1 MEIEI
6 TNLTKIY
13 NKQTVLTIDKLSID
27 KGELIGL
34 IGNNGAGKTTL
45 LRLLIDLI
53 KADSGIVYSRG
64 KNVCKT
70 EDWKLYTSA
79 YIDTGFLIE
88 FFTPE
93 EYFNF
98 IASNYKISN
107 NEVKN
112 TLNQFVYFMNGEIL
126 GKHKYIRD
134 FSTGNQQKIGI
145 IGAIISKPKILLLD
159 ESFNFLDPSSQFELK
174 RLLKELNTIHK
185 TTIIVSS
192 HNIGHIID
200 LSSRVI
206 LMEKGRIAKDRNN
219 DNKEVENE
227 LRHYFELFNGE
238 SSQ

>member
-6 TNLTKIY
+6 KNLTKIY
-13 NKQTVLTIDKLSID
+13 NQQTVLDIEELGIA

-53 KADSGIVYSRG
+53 KADTGAIWLRG
-64 KNVCKT
+64 KKVNQT

-79 YIDTGFLIE
+79 FIDTSFLIA

-98 IASNYKISN
+98 IASNYQIST

-112 TLNQFVYFMNGEIL
+112 RLHQMSDFMNGEIL
-126 GKHKYIRD
+126 GKRKYIRD

-145 IGAIISKPKILLLD
+145 IGAIISKPEILLLD
-159 ESFNFLDPSSQFELK
+159 EPFNFLDPSSQYFISEYLHQ
-174 RLLKELNTIHK
+174 LNQQFG
-185 TTIIVSS
+185 TTIVSS
-192 HNIGHIID
+192 SHNLECIFTI
-200 LSSRVI
+200 SSRI
-206 LMEKGRIAKDRNN
+206 LLLEKGLIIKDISPV
-219 DNKEVENE
+219 NKYSKEE
-227 LRHYFELFNGE
+227 LNHYFQTN
-238 SSQ
+238 SQ